1 MTLEN
6 IFLKALNLEFI
17 TLEEAVFAYK
27 NAKTSELMYV
37 ANQIKNKFRSP
48 EDTKKVGWIVDR
60 NINITNVCISWC
72 KFCNF
77 CKTKKDEN
85 SYITTFEEYKTKIA
99 ELYALGGKQILL
111 QGGLHPDLKIDFYE
125 DLFSKLKHEFPDL
138 KLHSLGP
145 PEIVHIAKI
154 SNLTTIETL
163 KRLIAAGLD
172 SLPGA
177 GAEILVDRVRKI
189 VSPVKCTTQEW
200 LDVMHEAHNLN
211 LITSAT
217 MMFGHIETL
226 EERLEHII
234 RLREVQAL
242 KPKSSEGF
250 ITFVLWT
257 FHSVGT
263 KLEKAY
269 DIKKVSSEEYI
280 KMVAI
285 SRILFANVKNI
296 QASWLTVGKETAQ
309 ICLHG
314 GANDFGSIMI
324 EENVVSSA
332 GANYKFDSEGIQKA
346 ITEAGF
352 QPVKRNAKY
361 EFSL

>member
-6 IFLKALNLEFI
+6 IFSKALNLKFI
-17 TLEEAVFAYK
+17 NLDEAVFIYK
-27 NAKTSELMYV
+27 NATTSELMYV
-37 ANQIKNKFRSP
+37 ANQIKNKLRP
-48 EDTKKVGWIVDR
+48 AENQKKVGWIVDR
-60 NINITNVCISWC
+60 NINITNVCVSWC

-99 ELYALGGKQILL
+99 ELYALGGRQILL

-125 DLFSKLKHEFPDL
+125 DLFSKLKQEFPDL

-154 SNLTTIETL
+154 SGLTTLETL
-163 KRLIAAGLD
+163 KRLIASGLD

-189 VSPVKCTTQEW
+189 VSPAKCSSQAW

-211 LITSAT
+211 LPTSAT
-217 MMFGHIETL
+217 MMFGHVETL
-226 EERLEHII
+226 EERFEHII
-234 RLREVQAL
+234 RLREVQSMKL
-242 KPKSSEGF
+242 QNNYGF
-250 ITFVLWT
+250 VTFVLWT
-257 FHSVGT
+257 FHSAGT
-263 KLEKAY
+263 KLEQNY
-269 DIKKVSSEEYI
+269 EIKKVSSEEYI
-280 KMVAI
+280 KMLAI
-285 SRILFANVKNI
+285 SRIIFINVDNI

-346 ITEAGF
+346 IKEAGF
-352 QPVKRNAKY
+352 EPVKRNAKY
-361 EFSL
+361 EFEN